1 VLLTKRSAMSMIT
14 TASQTPRGAPSS
26 AQMSRRSAM
35 SNLAILATLGAGLFS
50 ASKAKAEGQT
60 PVRSV
65 EEHADMIEGLIAQMT
80 IEEKAGQLNLLAD
93 PFRFRPQNVNPL
105 DGQGDPA
112 KVNDAIRAGHCG
124 ALFNGV
130 GAEAGR
136 RIQRIAMEETRL
148 KIPLLFA
155 ADIIHGLYTVFPVP
169 LAEASAFDADLA
181 ERTAR
186 AAALEGAVSAIHQT
200 YAPMVDVARDQRWGR
215 VVEGAGE
222 DVHLNEVLAAARVRG
237 IQGTRGLA
245 DRDALLATP
254 KHFVAYSAALGGM
267 EYNTTDMSEATLR
280 GVFLPPFK
288 AALDAGALSVMSA
301 FNDLNGVPTS
311 GNHRMLTD
319 VLRGEWDFEGFVV
332 SDYTSEQELIAHGFA
347 EDGRDAARIALM
359 AGVDMSM
366 VSGLYMAHIPD
377 LVAKGDVP
385 MSRVDEAVR
394 RVLRTKAA
402 LGLFDDPYRG
412 MDARREKAICG
423 SREHYELAREAGRE
437 SIVLLKNEGGVLPLK
452 PSGQKIA
459 LIGPFASDMDVF
471 GPWTIWGD
479 ETHRIS
485 LEAGFRKAMKTA
497 SDLTVIKGCDIETAL
512 PDGFADAVLAA
523 GQADVVVLAL
533 GEGSRFT
540 GEAQSRT
547 EITIPDIQL
556 NLAAAVAATGK
567 PVVVLIRNG
576 RALELSGAVKDAQG
590 IVVTW
595 FLGSEMGNSVADVL
609 FGDHSPSGRLPV
621 SFPHKSG
628 QQPFSYDHK
637 RTGRPANPTLASEEY
652 TARYRETTNTALYPF
667 GHGLTYGAVTYAAP
681 VAASPTMSWDGT
693 LEVSVEVT
701 NAGAVAVV
709 ETVQLYIGDKVA
721 SLTQPGQRLRD
732 FRKVALAAGETE
744 TVRFTLR
751 REQLEFI
758 GAAGT
763 PTVEPGAFDL
773 WLAPSAQVG
782 TPVRF
787 TLVR

>member
-1 VLLTKRSAMSMIT
+1 
-14 TASQTPRGAPSS
+14 
-26 AQMSRRSAM
+26 M
-35 SNLAILATLGAGLFS
+35 SNLAILAALGAGLFS
-50 ASKAKAEGQT
+50 ARKAEAQT
-60 PVRSV
+60 AARSV
-65 EEHADMIEGLIAQMT
+65 EEHSDMIEGLIAQMT

-186 AAALEGAVSAIHQT
+186 AMALEGAVSAIHQT

-222 DVHLNEVLAAARVRG
+222 DVHLNEVLATARVRG
-237 IQGTRGLA
+237 IQGTKGLN

-254 KHFVAYSAALGGM
+254 KHFVAYSAAIGGM

-288 AALDAGALSVMSA
+288 AALSAGALSVMSA

-347 EDGRDAARIALM
+347 EDGRDAARIALL

-412 MDARREKAICG
+412 MDARREKAVCG
-423 SREHYELAREAGRE
+423 SREHYELARQAGRE
-437 SIVLLKNEGGVLPLK
+437 SIVLLKNEGPDGQPVLPLK
-452 PSGQKIA
+452 AEGQKIA
-459 LIGPFASDMDVF
+459 LIGPFASDLDVF

-485 LEAGFRKAMKTA
+485 VEAGLRAAMKTP

-512 PDGFADAVLAA
+512 DGGIADAVLAA

-547 EITIPDIQL
+547 EITIPEIQR

-576 RALELSGAVKDAQG
+576 RALELSGAIKDAQG

-595 FLGSEMGNSVADVL
+595 FLGSEMGHSVADVL

-637 RTGRPANPTLASEEY
+637 RTGRPANPNLASEEY

-667 GHGLTYGAVTYAAP
+667 GHGLTYGKVSYATP
-681 VAASPTMSWDGT
+681 VVASPTMAWDGT
-693 LEVSVEVT
+693 LEVSVDVT
-701 NAGAVAVV
+701 NAGEVAVV

>member
-1 VLLTKRSAMSMIT
+1 
-14 TASQTPRGAPSS
+14 
-26 AQMSRRSAM
+26 MSRRRALS
-35 SNLAILATLGAGLFS
+35 SLAILSALGASLFS
-50 ASKAKAEGQT
+50 ASKARAATSAQAA
-60 PVRSV
+60 PVGASAD
-65 EEHADMIEGLIAQMT
+65 HAALIERLIGEMT
-80 IEEKAGQLNLLAD
+80 IVEKAGQLNLLAD

-112 KVNDAIRAGHCG
+112 KVADAIRSGQCG

-136 RIQRIAMEETRL
+136 RVQKIAVEESRL

-169 LAEASAFDADLA
+169 LAEASAFDEDLA
-181 ERTAR
+181 YRTAR
-186 AAALEGAVSAIHQT
+186 AASLEGAVSGIHQT

-222 DVHLNEVLAAARVRG
+222 DVLLNERLAAARVRG
-237 IQGTRGLA
+237 IQGDKGLA

-267 EYNTTDMSEATLR
+267 EYNSTDMSEATLR
-280 GVFLPPFK
+280 GVFLPPFWS
-288 AALDAGALSVMSA
+288 AISAGALSVMSA

-319 VLRGEWDFEGFVV
+319 VLRGEWGFDGFVV

-366 VSGLYMAHIPD
+366 VSGLYLQHIPD
-377 LVAKGDVP
+377 LVAQGDVP
-385 MSRVDEAVR
+385 MARVDEAVR
-394 RVLRTKAA
+394 RVLWTKAR
-402 LGLFDDPYRG
+402 LGLFEDPYRG
-412 MDARREKAICG
+412 MDPVREKAICG
-423 SREHYELAREAGRE
+423 NRDHYALAREAGRE

-452 PSGQKIA
+452 ASGQKIA
-459 LIGPFASDMDVF
+459 LIGPFASDLDIF

-479 ETHRIS
+479 ETRRVS
-485 LEAGFRKAMKTA
+485 LEAGFKAAMGSA
-497 SDLTVIKGCDIETAL
+497 NELAVVKGCEIETPLA
-512 PDGFADAVLAA
+512 DGIEAAVLAA
-523 GQADVVVLAL
+523 AQSDVVVLAL
-533 GEGSRFT
+533 GEGSRFS
-540 GEAQSRT
+540 GEAQSRV
-547 EITIPDIQL
+547 EITLPAAQIA
-556 NLAAAVAATGK
+556 LADAVAATGK
-567 PVVVLIRNG
+567 PIVVLLRNG
-576 RALELSGAVKDAQG
+576 RALELSGPVKDASA

-595 FLGSEMGNSVADVL
+595 FLGSEMGNSVADIL

-621 SFPHKSG
+621 SFPHRSG

-637 RTGRPANPTLASEEY
+637 TTGRPANPALASEEY

-667 GHGLTYGAVTYAAP
+667 GHGLTYGAVSYAAP
-681 VAASPTMSWDGT
+681 VVAAPTLGWNDEI
-693 LEVSVEVT
+693 EVSVAVT
-701 NAGAVAVV
+701 NAGEVAVV
-709 ETVQLYIGDKVA
+709 ETVQLYIHDRVA

-732 FRKVALAAGETE
+732 FRKVALAAGGTE
-744 TVRFTLR
+744 TVRFKIHR
-751 REQLEFI
+751 AMLEFA
-758 GAAGT
+758 GADGGLM
-763 PTVEPGAFDL
+763 VEPGAFDL

-787 TLVR
+787 ALVR